1 MGRRI
6 RLGLVAGALAPL
18 AILLVPGSCAACSCV
33 TDDPRQ
39 LVANADAVFR
49 GVVVGTEEPSWW
61 EDWLPLVGGDPTES
75 RARFRVDETWKGSV
89 PSEAEVSTGLGTCA
103 ITFTK
108 GIEYVVFAGQPDDG
122 ALVTSVCHGTIST
135 DHTVEVEALLSVL
148 GPATPTAE

>member
-1 MGRRI
+1 MGRGYR
-6 RLGLVAGALAPL
+6 RLLVVGALVPL
-18 AILLVPGSCAACSCV
+18 AILLAPGSCAACSCV

-39 LVANADAVFR
+39 HFANADAVFR
-49 GVVVGTEEPSWW
+49 GLVVGTEEPSWW
-61 EDWLPLVGGDPTES
+61 EDWLPRLGGEPPES
-75 RARFRVDETWKGSV
+75 RARLRVDETWKGSV

-103 ITFTK
+103 TTFTE
-108 GIEYVVFAGQPDDG
+108 GVEYVVFAGEPDDG